1 MSPCLRRPACAGSLL
16 LLFLACPPHAQEQK
30 PEAAGQS
37 ERTLQLSLEDALRVA
52 LKNNLDL
59 EIDRLAT
66 EQSRYQALGS
76 WGAFDPV
83 FTATGTASQSET
95 EGSTRFN
102 AGTDDDLSLESSL
115 AWPFPWGGSLQLSE
129 RHNNSKTDN
138 QFATFDVSTTDIF
151 TVAYTQ
157 PLLRGAWTRYGTVQQ
172 KRSVVE
178 LELQLE
184 RERETRA
191 RILLDTTNAYW
202 DVVSAQEELAV
213 RELAVEL
220 GKQQLGQDRRR
231 LEVGAGTEV
240 DVLQAETNV
249 AQQEEQRVSAYYR
262 LRQAR
267 DTLRRMLSPRPEGAF
282 EEFLDAW
289 DWPIETLTALPEVQ
303 AGSAEDWRA
312 SLQRALEQRPELVQR
327 RLEIETSEL
336 ELLRTTSERRAR
348 LDLDLSTSSAGFD
361 TDPAEAFSEG
371 LGWDFPSSSAAL
383 TFSMPILNRTA
394 RHAENAARTALR
406 SARLSY
412 DRNEL
417 DVLADVR
424 SSVNSVAEQR
434 ESVAAASKSRTLA
447 QRQLEAEET
456 RQEVGLSTTFQ
467 VLQFQE
473 DLAQALSTEVAAKA
487 AYAKALA
494 KLLQA
499 EGALDQELSSEAG
512 ESARRA
518 PTER

>member
-1 MSPCLRRPACAGSLL
+1 MSPCPRRPAWAGPVLL
-16 LLFLACPPHAQEQK
+16 TLLALPPHAQAASQD
-30 PEAAGQS
+30 AGQG
-37 ERTLQLSLEDALRVA
+37 ERTLQLSLADALRVA
-52 LKNNLDL
+52 LRNNLDL
-59 EIDRLAT
+59 EIDRLTT

-83 FTATGTASQSET
+83 FTATGTASQREN

-102 AGTDDDLSLESSL
+102 AGTDDDLSLDSSL
-115 AWPFPWGGSLQLSE
+115 AWPFPWGGSLELSE
-129 RHNNSKTDN
+129 RHSNSKTDN

-151 TVAYTQ
+151 TVAYNQ

-172 KRSVVE
+172 KRSLVE
-178 LELQLE
+178 LERQLE

-191 RILLDTTNAYW
+191 RVLLDTTNAYW

-220 GKQQLGQDRRR
+220 GKQQLAQDRRR

-249 AQQEEQRVSAYYR
+249 AQQEEQRVSAFYR

-289 DWPIETLTALPEVQ
+289 DWPIQTLTALPEIDV
-303 AGSAEDWRA
+303 SEHEDWRA
-312 SLQRALEQRPELVQR
+312 SLQRALERRPELAQR

-336 ELLRTTSERRAR
+336 ELVRTRSERRAR
-348 LDLDLSTSSAGFD
+348 LDLELTTSSAGFD
-361 TDPAEAFSEG
+361 TDPGEAFNEG
-371 LGWDFPSSSAAL
+371 LAWDFPSSSAAL
-383 TFSMPILNRTA
+383 TFSLPILNRTA
-394 RHAENAARTALR
+394 RHAENAARAAVR
-406 SARLSY
+406 SARLAY

-434 ESVAAASKSRTLA
+434 EAVAAASKSRTLA
-447 QRQLEAEET
+447 QRQLEAEEA

-473 DLAQALSTEVAAKA
+473 DLAQALSTEVATKA

-499 EGALDQELSSEAG
+499 EGGLDQELLA
-512 ESARRA
+512 ESDAR
-518 PTER
+518 